1 MNRGSAERLQRMHRS
16 AHRAALVDGIEHSRV
31 RRSAGVQYNSPAQ
44 LFFANP
50 RQFLRNNCDFVIR
63 CCDQDHPRRQD
74 PSRHSGASFPI
85 SNELNSPPRAWL
97 AAGNDRANPPAQFA
111 RRRPSAR
118 PTRPAPMMARL
129 FGIPC

>member
-1 MNRGSAERLQRMHRS
+1 MNRGSAERLQRMH
-16 AHRAALVDGIEHSRV
+16 
-31 RRSAGVQYNSPAQ
+31 RSAGVQYNSPAQ